1 MRQIA
6 KRSMVAG
13 VILALGTLWVER
25 APAQNVV
32 GSRSAMP
39 VMTAPDTRVAHTPI
53 RTQGNAPS
61 VSAAEIVQR
70 MLGMNQQRLV
80 SLERY
85 ESERTYRLEY
95 TGMGGERR
103 AEIHVHAVYTA
114 PDQKRLTV
122 VSQSGSKLLYD
133 KVLRRLVES
142 EQEATAQSTQMQMTL
157 GPKNY
162 DTELVGEEI
171 LPMPEGPI
179 RTWVLRVTPKVINK
193 FTYRGSIWVSEDDYA
208 MVKIQGEPA
217 KNPSWWINRAKF
229 ESIYVRRGHVW
240 LPAKITSSSHV
251 RIGGE
256 ATLTIEYGTY
266 PVLTEKAIKPIIESA
281 QNPSATVSLER

>member
-6 KRSMVAG
+6 KRSMAAG
-13 VILALGTLWVER
+13 VILSLGTLWVER
-25 APAQNVV
+25 GPAQNVV

-39 VMTAPDTRVAHTPI
+39 VMTAPDTRVAHTSLRAQTNP
-53 RTQGNAPS
+53 PS

-85 ESERTYRLEY
+85 ESERTYRVEY
-95 TGMGGERR
+95 TGTGGEHR
-103 AEIHVHAVYTA
+103 AEIHVHAEYKA
-114 PDQKRLTV
+114 PDQKRFTV

-142 EQEATAQSTQMQMTL
+142 EQEATAQSTQMQTTL

-217 KNPSWWINRAKF
+217 KNPSWWISRAKF
-229 ESIYVRRGHVW
+229 ESNYVRRGHVW

-266 PVLTEKAIKPIIESA
+266 PVLIETEHKPVAETA
-281 QNPSATVSLER
+281 QNPSAILSLER